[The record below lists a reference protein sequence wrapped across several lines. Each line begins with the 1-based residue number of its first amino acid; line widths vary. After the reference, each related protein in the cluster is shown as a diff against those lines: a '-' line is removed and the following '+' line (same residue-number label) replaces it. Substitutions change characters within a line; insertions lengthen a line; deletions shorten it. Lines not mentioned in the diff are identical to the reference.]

1 MNKKLVTS
9 WTNVLMVLALC
20 VIAYNMFKGLCFYS
34 KGDFGL
40 AGTVTAIG
48 VLTVGIFFFLP
59 QQLKGSDLYF
69 VNFNNKI
76 WIERFLIFLLA
87 PMSLI
92 IVMFPISHYLN
103 IQKHEQEIVQEFS
116 CAIDTARTMF
126 SDYKLYADKR
136 MQEYSYCIRNAG
148 EMERQNKMRALRL
161 NLLSS
166 NYNLLHTSAIE
177 WIENSIH
184 EPSAGD
190 VFLLGNIK
198 GIKQAI
204 ESWNKQLVQLSEKKL
219 SDESDGV
226 VTFHLY
232 SSGATAAFDKLNSLE
247 LLYTQLDANRML
259 DYSNLLCFVVLWF
272 FLLFPYLRQKR
283 HSKDTNSLFS
293 SNRIDENQFM
303 FYWEK

>member
-103 IQKHEQEIVQEFS
+103 IQKHE
-116 CAIDTARTMF
+116 
-126 SDYKLYADKR
+126 
-136 MQEYSYCIRNAG
+136 
-148 EMERQNKMRALRL
+148 
-161 NLLSS
+161 
-166 NYNLLHTSAIE
+166 LLH
-177 WIENSIH
+177 
-184 EPSAGD
+184 
-190 VFLLGNIK
+190 
-198 GIKQAI
+198 
-204 ESWNKQLVQLSEKKL
+204 
-219 SDESDGV
+219 
-226 VTFHLY
+226 
-232 SSGATAAFDKLNSLE
+232 
-247 LLYTQLDANRML
+247 LDRRKP
-259 DYSNLLCFVVLWF
+259 VRV
-272 FLLFPYLRQKR
+272 KR
-283 HSKDTNSLFS
+283 K
-293 SNRIDENQFM
+293 
-303 FYWEK
+303 